1 MVRAGPARPAFFSWA
16 CGRDFFHL
24 THEVSGLEKSFGRRL
39 SERLDRHKRAVVVLS
54 LGVAALGALLAQGM
68 RLRPDFADLLPPSAL
83 SVRQLREVQRRA
95 QVSGTVLIGIEG
107 EPGARARAASVLEAE
122 LAHLDR
128 RGVSE
133 IGIDDH
139 VIRQFA
145 WDHRFLYTPL
155 DDLRRARD
163 ALQRKRAE
171 ENPFFVPL
179 DEDKPANTRDEI
191 QRLHDR
197 MEEARQKAAA
207 PSPRVSGDGRLQ
219 LIAIR
224 TTFASDDS
232 ESGKRLVN
240 RLADMLARARA
251 AAPGVRTGL
260 TGDVVGT
267 VNQQRGLLNGML
279 IAVGLTVAL
288 VFAALVAF
296 YRSLPAVLS
305 LLWSLAVGSLAT
317 FGFARL
323 AIGQLNL
330 ASAFLSSIVVGNGI
344 NAGII
349 LLARHFEERRR
360 GLLGLDALA
369 VAVSST
375 IPATLVAT
383 ATAAVAY
390 GSLSITQFRGFRD
403 FGLIGGVG
411 MILCW
416 LSTYTVLPAMLA
428 GCERRGWITP
438 KTAPIIGPLLERLV
452 PRRPRLVSWTALAVL
467 VVMSGVVLRFLTD
480 GPLETN
486 LRNIRSVGPQFAE
499 QEAWTRKIDHAFGSG
514 LSGGFVIAAPSQ
526 ISAQQV
532 TQRLR
537 EVDEG
542 KPENARL
549 FSRVSDVDDLLPAD
563 QPEKLRVL
571 ADIRRLSQ
579 GQVLQTLSAADRKL
593 LDDLRPPEDLRALTA
608 YDLPAQLA
616 WPFTEKDGT
625 RGRLVLANT
634 GLGVDTWNLNDLRR
648 FAAAVRGL
656 HLDDGAQV
664 GGPAFIFSDML
675 DAMYRDGPRATLAT
689 AIGSTLIVLLL
700 GVRRFAGPTLFCG
713 TLGTLSMVAIASQLG
728 VKINFLDFVALP
740 ITIGVGID
748 YAVNIAA
755 RARQSTS
762 SGVVISATGSA
773 VLLASYTTTV
783 GYGSLLLSRNRG
795 IHSFG
800 LAAMLGE
807 LTCLSVA
814 LIVAP
819 ALLQRGR
826 NGAA

>member
-1 MVRAGPARPAFFSWA
+1 LGKAFG
-16 CGRDFFHL
+16 C
-24 THEVSGLEKSFGRRL
+24 RL
-39 SERLDRHKRAVVVLS
+39 SEAMDRHKVGVVALSIAVA
-54 LGVAALGALLAQGM
+54 GVGVLLAQGM
-68 RLRPDFADLLPPSAL
+68 RVRPDFADLLPPSAV

-107 EPGARARAASVLEAE
+107 EPAARARVASVLEGE
-122 LAHLDR
+122 LAALDR
-128 RGVSE
+128 EGISE
-133 IGIDDH
+133 IRIDDH
-139 VIRQFA
+139 VIRQFV
-145 WDHRFLYTPL
+145 WEHRFLYTPL
-155 DDLRRARD
+155 NELQRARD

-171 ENPFFVPL
+171 QNPFFVPL
-179 DEDKPANTRDEI
+179 DEDKPADTRQEI

-207 PSPRVSGDGRLQ
+207 PSPRVSNDGRLQ
-219 LIAIR
+219 LVTIR
-224 TTFASDDS
+224 TTFPSDDS
-232 ESGKRLVN
+232 DSGKRLVDQ
-240 RLADMLARARA
+240 LDHMLARSRA
-251 AAPGVRTGL
+251 AAPGVQTGL

-267 VNQQRGLLNGML
+267 VTQQRGLLNGML
-279 IAVGLTVAL
+279 IAVGLTVGL
-288 VFAALVAF
+288 VFAALVYF
-296 YRSLPAVLS
+296 YRSLPAVLA
-305 LLWSLAVGSLAT
+305 LLWALAVGSLAT

-349 LLARHFEERRR
+349 FLARHFEERRR

-369 VAVSST
+369 IAVSAT

-416 LSTYTVLPAMLA
+416 LSTYTVLPALLA
-428 GCERRGWITP
+428 GCERRGWIRP
-438 KTAPIIGPLLERLV
+438 RPAPAIGRLLERLV
-452 PRRPRLVSWTALAVL
+452 PRRPRLVSWMAIGVFAVMGAI
-467 VVMSGVVLRFLTD
+467 VARFLVL

-486 LRNIRSVGPQFAE
+486 LRNIRSVGPQFATQDE
-499 QEAWTRKIDHAFGSG
+499 WTRKIDRAFGSG
-514 LSGGFVIAAPSQ
+514 LSGGFVIAAPSLA
-526 ISAQQV
+526 SAREV
-532 TQRLR
+532 TRRLR
-537 EVDEG
+537 QVDEG
-542 KPENARL
+542 KPERARL
-549 FSRVSDVDDLLPAD
+549 LSRVSDIDDLLPAD

-579 GQVLQTLSAADRKL
+579 GKAIEALSPDDRKL
-593 LDDLRPPEDLRALTA
+593 LDDLRPPENLRPLTA
-608 YDLPAQLA
+608 YDLPTQMA
-616 WPFTEKDGT
+616 WPFTEKNGT

-634 GLGVDTWNLNDLRR
+634 GDGVDTWNLNDLRR

-656 HLDDGAQV
+656 QLDGDVQV

-675 DAMYRDGPRATLAT
+675 DAMYRDGPRATVAT

-700 GVRRFAGPTLFCG
+700 GVRRYAGPTLFCG
-713 TLGTLSMVAIASQLG
+713 ALGTLSMVALASLMG
-728 VKINFLDFVALP
+728 LKINFLDFVALP

-755 RARQSTS
+755 RARQGTNA
-762 SGVVISATGSA
+762 GVVIGATGSA

-819 ALLQRGR
+819 ALLQRDTQPRGDER
-826 NGAA
+826 I